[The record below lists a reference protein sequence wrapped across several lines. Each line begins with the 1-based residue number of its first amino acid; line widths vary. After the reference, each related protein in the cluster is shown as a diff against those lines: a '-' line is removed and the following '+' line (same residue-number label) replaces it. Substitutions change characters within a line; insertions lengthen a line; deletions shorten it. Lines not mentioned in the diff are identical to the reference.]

1 MKLPALSTSCPQKSL
16 FSIKHLAGSPQK
28 FGKKLATRV
37 FEFYENRLLLTRVCR
52 CGLLHSA
59 FVESTFSTPVQVYCC
74 GNLFIT
80 MGLFTCVSSIKPLL
94 NALIIKDL

>member
-37 FEFYENRLLLTRVCR
+37 FDFYENQLLLTRVCR

-59 FVESTFSTPVQVYCC
+59 LVESTFSTPLQVYCC
-74 GNLFIT
+74 GNLCMTSRLSTGNSNMKQF
-80 MGLFTCVSSIKPLL
+80 L
-94 NALIIKDL
+94 